1 MKQIIKKGSFLT
13 LMFMLLGCLS
23 LYAADNDLITRQ
35 ITIKLEKAGTL
46 PDKIGSSKKYK
57 ITNLKIIGEING
69 TDLNMI
75 REMAGRTAFSNYTD
89 GKLSVLDLS
98 EAKIVEGGGYYYYG
112 NKSYN
117 YYYTSNDV
125 IGCCA
130 FRDCSGLTSLTLP
143 AGITWIDVGAFYG
156 CSGLTNLNLPDGITK
171 IDYGAFWG
179 CSGLTSLT
187 LPAGITSI
195 GDKAFWYC
203 SGLTSLTLSD
213 GITKIGDWA
222 FEGCSGLKE
231 VRFCINDN
239 LDTYLTKDHPYID
252 VDCGIKYYIN
262 DKEIT
267 RIEIPSNVTTL
278 GNYVFQGCSGFT
290 SLTLPAGITSIG
302 SDAFSNCSGL
312 TSIYVY
318 AEKVPEIYS
327 DVFKGVDAKKCTL
340 YVPMGT
346 RDDYWLSDFGDY
358 FENIA
363 EFETTGIDK
372 ITINL
377 EKAGTLPDRIENNY
391 HITNLKIIGEINGTD
406 LRMIREMAG
415 SIYSGGKLSVLDLSE
430 AKIVEGGDCYYY
442 DCSTS
447 NDVIGRFAFRGCSGL
462 TSLTLPAG
470 ITEIDYGAF
479 DGCSRL
485 TSLNLPAGI
494 TKIGSYAFE
503 DCSGLTS
510 LTLPAGIT
518 EIGSQAFYG
527 CSGLTSLNLP
537 AGITEI
543 GDGAFWG
550 CSGLTSLNL
559 PAGITEIGS
568 QAFQN
573 CSGLTS
579 LNLPAGITSIGDQA
593 FSGCSGL
600 TSLTLPAGITEI
612 GRYAFGDCSGLTN
625 LTLPAGITE
634 IGSCAFW
641 GCSGLTSLNLPAGI
655 TSIGFS
661 TFGGCSGLTSL
672 NLPAGITSIGDQA
685 FDGCSGL
692 TSLTLPAGIT
702 SIGSAAF
709 WGCSG
714 LTSIYVCAE
723 KVPEIGSNVF
733 VGVGAKKCTLYVPM
747 GTRADYRLA
756 GFGDYFENIVEFD
769 ATGIDKTTTST
780 DVEEVARYSV
790 NGQRLSAPTKG
801 LNIVKYSD
809 GSVKKVAVR

>member
-23 LYAADNDLITRQ
+23 LYAADNDLITEQ
-35 ITIKLEKAGTL
+35 ITIELEKAGTL
-46 PDKIGSSKKYK
+46 PGRIGGSKKYK

-130 FRDCSGLTSLTLP
+130 FRDCSGLTSLTL
-143 AGITWIDVGAFYG
+143 
-156 CSGLTNLNLPDGITK
+156 
-171 IDYGAFWG
+171 
-179 CSGLTSLT
+179 
-187 LPAGITSI
+187 
-195 GDKAFWYC
+195 
-203 SGLTSLTLSD
+203 SD
-213 GITKIGDWA
+213 GITKIGFWA
-222 FEGCSGLKE
+222 FYGCRGLKE

-239 LDTYLTKDHPYID
+239 LDTYLTKGHPYIP
-252 VDCGIKYYIN
+252 VNCGIKYYIDIN

-494 TKIGSYAFE
+494 TEINSGAFYGCSGLTSLNLPAGITKIGSYAFE

-568 QAFQN
+568 QAFQD

-625 LTLPAGITE
+625 LT
-634 IGSCAFW
+634 
-641 GCSGLTSLNLPAGI
+641 LPAGI